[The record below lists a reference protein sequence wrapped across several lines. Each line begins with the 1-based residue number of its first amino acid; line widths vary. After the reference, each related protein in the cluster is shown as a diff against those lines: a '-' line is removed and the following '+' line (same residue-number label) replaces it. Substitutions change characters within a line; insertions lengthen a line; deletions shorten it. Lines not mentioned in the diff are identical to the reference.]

1 MNEPKT
7 IVPTT
12 PLTGLRC
19 FVLDTETTGLRVEH
33 ARIISVGAV
42 CIEGAEIEAGAEL
55 SFLIDPGEPI
65 PSEST
70 KIHGL
75 CDIDV
80 EGAGSFAE
88 LAPSLTDAIDGRA
101 VVGHNIGFDL
111 AILANEHKRAG
122 MDWAPPPALDTGLL
136 ARALNP
142 NLPDNSLEAIAAWLG
157 VEITGRHTALGDARA
172 AAQIYLRLIPKLSSA
187 GVRTLAEAERFMT
200 ARNGEVV
207 RQHQVAGWQLRQ
219 AGDSPQGVL
228 MDTFAY
234 RHTLADLMS
243 SPPIFVGAQAM
254 LSDATARMNEAKI
267 GALLIG
273 DGAHAAG
280 IVTERDIVRRI
291 ANAGAGALSQQVGDI
306 MSSPVV
312 TLPASNPV
320 YRAAA
325 RLQRLAIR
333 HIAVTD
339 AEGRIC
345 GMVSA
350 RDLLRRSASAALV
363 LGDEIDAAENTPALA
378 RAFAQVPE
386 AARKLRAEDL
396 APLRMAGLISGE
408 VRSLTARAAELA
420 AREAPP
426 APAAWSLMVLG
437 SAGRGESLLVPDQ
450 DNALVFEDS
459 PGMSEWAAAFGQR
472 TNEILDGAGLPFCK
486 GGVMAGQPEW
496 RHTPAAWR
504 EIVAGWIGKTRPSDL
519 LNVDIF
525 FDLCHVAGTPQLSE
539 SLFGDALSL
548 AQRAPTFIRA
558 LNGSVAQ
565 LQTPVGLFGRLRPT
579 NGAIDIKAGGLL
591 PVVAFARAVAL
602 HHGIAERATAARL
615 KAAVE
620 MGALPGGDG
629 ARLMEMHGEFVA
641 LAMDQQLADIAAG
654 HPPSY
659 RLELKRLNRAT
670 RRALA
675 GQLSDLDDIL
685 SLAWSTLSA

>member
-1 MNEPKT
+1 VNEPKN

-19 FVLDTETTGLRVEH
+19 LVLDTEATGLKVER
-33 ARIISVGAV
+33 ARIISVGTV
-42 CIEGAEIEAGAEL
+42 CIEGIEIEADGEL

-65 PSEST
+65 PAEST

-75 CDIDV
+75 RDIDV
-80 EGAGSFAE
+80 QGAGSFAE
-88 LAPSLTDAIDGRA
+88 LAPSLTDAIDGRV

-122 MDWAPPPALDTGLL
+122 MDWVAPPALDTGLL

-142 NLPDNSLEAIAAWLG
+142 NLPDGSLEAIAAWLG
-157 VEITGRHTALGDARA
+157 VEIFDRHTALGDARA
-172 AAQIYLRLIPKLSSA
+172 AAQIYFHLVPKLSAA
-187 GVRTLAEAERFMT
+187 GVRTLAEAERYMIE
-200 ARNGEVV
+200 RNDEAIRG
-207 RQHQVAGWQLRQ
+207 HHGAGWQLQ
-219 AGDSPQGVL
+219 QGSYAPQGVL

-243 SPPIFVGAQAM
+243 SPPIFVGAQAT
-254 LSDATARMNEAKI
+254 LSGAIAKMNEAGI

-280 IVTERDIVRRI
+280 IVTERDIVRQI
-291 ANAGAGALSQQVGDI
+291 AKAGPDALSQPVSEI

-312 TLPASNPV
+312 TLPANNPV
-320 YRAAA
+320 YRAVA

-339 AEGRIC
+339 AGGQVS

-363 LGDEIDAAENTPALA
+363 LGDEIEAAESTPALA
-378 RAFAQVPE
+378 RAFAQIPE
-386 AARKLRAEDL
+386 AARKLRAEEL
-396 APLRMAGLISGE
+396 SPLRIVELISGE
-408 VRSLTARAAELA
+408 VRALTARAAELA
-420 AREAPP
+420 AREAAP

-472 TNEILDGAGLPFCK
+472 TNEILDTAGLPFCK
-486 GGVMAGQPEW
+486 GGVMAGRPEW

-504 EIVAGWIGKTRPSDL
+504 NIVAGWIGKTRPTDL

-525 FDLCHVAGTPQLSE
+525 FDLRHVAGTPELTE

-565 LQTPVGLFGRLRPT
+565 LQTPVGLFGRLRAT

-602 HHGIAERATAARL
+602 HHGIAERATTARL

-620 MGALPGGDG
+620 RGVLPEDDG
-629 ARLMEMHGEFVA
+629 ARLIEMHREFVA
-641 LAMDQQLADIAAG
+641 LAMDQQLSDIGAG

-659 RLELKRLNRAT
+659 RLELKRLDRAT
-670 RRALA
+670 QRALA